1 MIMPLTSIMPMLLRA
16 PAPGPVASTSGKW
29 PTTVAAVGGV
39 QVNGNAGLAGKHT
52 YRDGVNQNNDVG
64 AGTGTAGQDM
74 ELLCSN
80 WVGTPHGGQHATEV
94 IAFAIY
100 SATLTDAQ
108 MAAVAAAMAAL

>member
-1 MIMPLTSIMPMLLRA
+1 MSEHDNQRTAEMFDCIFD
-16 PAPGPVASTSGKW
+16 
-29 PTTVAAVGGV
+29 AA
-39 QVNGNAGLAGKHT
+39 

-94 IAFAIY
+94 IAFSIY